1 MRFRKLSLLVV
12 ATALPLTVISTVVGS
27 GAASA
32 ATKTKI
38 TKFTLSCKTGI
49 ANGNVTVTTTQTYP
63 SSVASGAPF
72 TLQWSSVTEVQGALA
87 SAAYAIAP
95 NGSEKGT
102 VTLDTDL
109 ATNATPSSQNV
120 AGTNGIPEEGTIS
133 SPNGFPIYTPPQG
146 STPGYFTTQS
156 FTAGKKGKIKIS
168 AQDDNATVTIYNS
181 SGTAVTTTSANCT
194 PVGKPKVIAIIKVT

>member
-1 MRFRKLSLLVV
+1 
-12 ATALPLTVISTVVGS
+12 
-27 GAASA
+27 
-32 ATKTKI
+32 
-38 TKFTLSCKTGI
+38 
-49 ANGNVTVTTTQTYP
+49 
-63 SSVASGAPF
+63 
-72 TLQWSSVTEVQGALA
+72 LA

-133 SPNGFPIYTPPQG
+133 SPNGFNVFTPPQG

-156 FTAGKKGKIKIS
+156 FTAGKKGTIKIS

-194 PVGKPKVIAIIKVT
+194 PVGKPKVIAKIKVT